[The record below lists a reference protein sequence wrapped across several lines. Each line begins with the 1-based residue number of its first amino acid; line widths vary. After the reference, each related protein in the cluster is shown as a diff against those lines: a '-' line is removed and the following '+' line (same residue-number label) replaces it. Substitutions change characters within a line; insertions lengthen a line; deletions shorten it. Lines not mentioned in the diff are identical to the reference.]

1 MLVMELW
8 KVRLINILVMKI
20 FSLLAFSIHTIF
32 YAVILGVLI
41 DRVSKGRSLIW
52 LAVVSICAF
61 GYYRYVIL
69 FDGGHFLTYHSWLFD
84 PFYTFFQ

>member
-1 MLVMELW
+1 MRAVGFMISAAVYMAHMQPPNVRMFLVY
-8 KVRLINILVMKI
+8 
-20 FSLLAFSIHTIF
+20 FH
-32 YAVILGVLI
+32 AVILGVLI